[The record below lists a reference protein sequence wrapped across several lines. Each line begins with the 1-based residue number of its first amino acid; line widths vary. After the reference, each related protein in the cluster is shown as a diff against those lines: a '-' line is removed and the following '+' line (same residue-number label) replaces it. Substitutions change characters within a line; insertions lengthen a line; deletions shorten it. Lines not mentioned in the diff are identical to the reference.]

1 MRRQMMP
8 SGQRRP
14 TLIASHL
21 PLDGSTYSSRDAPS
35 ATARPDIT
43 ASYGTTASALACSTR
58 DCNRESAEDATL
70 YPADPVLGG
79 HIRTIFRIVVEARL
93 VAGPAE
99 SQRGILERHLGP

>member
-21 PLDGSTYSSRDAPS
+21 PLDGSTYSSRPQRDRS
-35 ATARPDIT
+35 PDIT
-43 ASYGTTASALACSTR
+43 ASYGTTASALRAPLAIRS
-58 DCNRESAEDATL
+58 NRESAEDATL